1 MLAAGCV
8 FSAAGQKAL
17 VVRQSRYEIPAGG
30 TVEMA
35 APQETLDFLKN
46 ARSRQVEIVNDG
58 AAAGGGLVAAP
69 NGAGDQILLGASLRT
84 NPGEY
89 TVKVSAVNAAGEQ
102 QLATLSIAVKPRVTV
117 PSSAK
122 RPPVVLLNG
131 WVSGVTGACPI
142 AGSSSD
148 TFGNLAQYLVSD
160 GVPVVYL
167 FDNCLEDAG
176 QTVETLGNDLG
187 DFLKTIKFD
196 NGTQVPQIDL
206 VAFSM
211 GGLIARSYLA
221 GLQPNGA
228 LTPPASP
235 LVRKLVL
242 IATPNFGSYLAGGYV
257 NSIQAGTQ
265 SAELIP
271 GSALT
276 WDLATWN
283 AHGDDLRGVDA
294 IAVIGNAGVYSS
306 TLSAGVTL
314 NNAGDGVV
322 SLTSGSLGFL
332 SQDAKLTRI
341 LPYCHVD
348 PGAFTNVTFSTYSC
362 SFPGIA
368 NVNSTAQSTGV
379 IVRSFLA
386 GSTDWQSIGSTP
398 ATDPYLSTTGGM
410 FFTLVNGS
418 GGYATDLS
426 AATFGTVPLTIGG
439 LQGTIFY
446 TDFVSGTGTLT
457 TSSASLGNVN
467 CGTVSEPVGFTSSLR
482 CKINATIIA
491 VGPPAATAGR
501 TVNAGTSITITGAA
515 FGSQCSGCK
524 VVATPSGSSTG
535 QQLTTTAWSNNSIT
549 ANLPANLSGLV
560 TILVAAVSGS
570 DAMTIMVNPQSSLAV
585 TPSSL
590 QFAYTVGGAAPDAQT
605 VQIAN
610 GGTGTLAW
618 SATASDTWL
627 TVSPGSGTA
636 PSTLSIAVSTA
647 GLAAGT
653 YTGSIQIAATGASNT
668 PASIGVTLIVTD
680 VAPALAVTPST
691 LSFQFANGG
700 AAPAAQNVA
709 IANTGGG
716 SLAWTASSNAYW
728 LAVSEASGN
737 APATLAVSVK
747 PVNLSAGT
755 YTGTVLVTPASGSP
769 SQVAVTL
776 EVTGNPPAGTI
787 TAVSNAAS
795 YQPGLAPATWVS
807 IFGTNLSQ
815 STASWQ
821 GSDFVDGKL
830 PTSLQGVSVTINGAA
845 AYIAYI
851 SPTQINVLAPD
862 DAQTGSV
869 AVQVTTGKQASNTLN
884 APKQAFAPAFFTIG
898 SGSAAAAQHS
908 DYSYVGAPGLLSGVA
923 TQPAKPGETIL
934 LYGTGFGPTNPALAT
949 GQLVTTAEPL
959 ANAVQITIG
968 GVAVTP
974 LFAGLVG
981 PGLYQFNV
989 TVPNVPNG
997 DAKVAATIG
1006 GVSTQAGVTVAVQQ

>member
-1 MLAAGCV
+1 MLAAGFV
-8 FSAAGQKAL
+8 FSASGQKAL
-17 VVRQSRYEIPAGG
+17 NVRQFRYEIPAGG
-30 TVEMA
+30 AVEIA
-35 APQETLDFLKN
+35 APQETLDFLKT
-46 ARSRQVEIVNDG
+46 ARTRQVEIVDG
-58 AAAGGGLVAAP
+58 GSTSGGGLVAAP
-69 NGAGDQILLGASLRT
+69 NMAGDQILLGASLRM

-89 TVKVSAVNAAGEQ
+89 TVKVSAANAAGEQ
-102 QLATLSIAVKPRVTV
+102 QQTTLSVAVKPRVSV
-117 PSSAK
+117 PSNAK
-122 RPPVVLLNG
+122 RAPVVLLNG
-131 WVSGVTGACPI
+131 WVTGVTGACPI
-142 AGSSSD
+142 AASASD

-176 QTVETLGNDLG
+176 QSIETLGNDLG

-196 NGTQVPQIDL
+196 NGAQVPQIDL

-228 LTPPASP
+228 LTPPAST

-242 IATPNFGSYLAGGYV
+242 IATPNFGSYLAGNYV
-257 NSIQAGTQ
+257 NSIPTGTQ

-283 AHGDDLRGVDA
+283 AHGDDLRGVN
-294 IAVIGNAGVYSS
+294 AVAVVGNAGIYSS

-322 SLTSGSLGFL
+322 SLTSGSLGFQ
-332 SQDAKLTRI
+332 SQDAKATRI

-348 PGAFTNVTFSTYSC
+348 PGAFTNVTFGTYSC
-362 SFPGIA
+362 SAPGIA
-368 NVNSTAQSTGV
+368 NVNSTAQYTGV

-386 GSTDWQSIGSTP
+386 GTTDWQSIGSTP
-398 ATDPYLSTTGGM
+398 ATDPYLSKNGGM
-410 FFTLVNGS
+410 FFTLVNS
-418 GGYATDLS
+418 AGGYVTDLS
-426 AATFGTVPLTIGG
+426 SATFGTVSMTIGG

-457 TSSASLGNVN
+457 ARSSSLGNLN
-467 CGTVSEPVGFTSSLR
+467 CGTISEPVGFTSSLR

-491 VGPPAATAGR
+491 VGPLAAAAGR
-501 TVNAGTSITITGAA
+501 TVNAGTAITITGAA

-549 ANLPANLSGLV
+549 ANLPANWSGLV
-560 TILVAAVSGS
+560 TIQVAAVSGS
-570 DAMTIMVNPQSSLAV
+570 DAMTIMVNPQSALAV
-585 TPSSL
+585 TSSSL
-590 QFAYTVGGAAPDAQT
+590 QFAYTVGGATPDAQT
-605 VQIAN
+605 VQISN
-610 GGTGTLAW
+610 SGTGTLAW
-618 SATASDTWL
+618 TATASDTWL
-627 TVSPGSGTA
+627 SVSPASGTA
-636 PSTLSIAVSTA
+636 PSTLTIAVSPA

-653 YTGSIQIAATGASNT
+653 YTGSVQIAATGASNT
-668 PASIGVTLIVTD
+668 PASIGVTLTVTD
-680 VAPALAVTPST
+680 VAPVMAVTPST
-691 LSFQFANGG
+691 LTFQFANGG
-700 AAPAAQNVA
+700 AAPAAQNLA

-716 SLAWTASSNAYW
+716 TLAWTASTNADW
-728 LAVSEASGN
+728 LAVSAASGS
-737 APATLAVSVK
+737 APAPLAVSVN

-776 EVTGNPPAGTI
+776 EVTGNPPAGNI

-795 YQPGLAPATWVS
+795 FQSGVAAATWVS
-807 IFGTNLSQ
+807 IFGSNLSQ
-815 STASWQ
+815 STASW
-821 GSDFVDGKL
+821 SDFAEGKL
-830 PTSLQGVSVTINGAA
+830 PTSLQGVSVTINGAP
-845 AYIAYI
+845 AYVAYI

-869 AVQVTTGKQASNTLN
+869 AVQVTAGKQASNSLN

-898 SGSAAAAQHS
+898 SGSVAAQHS
-908 DYSYVGAPGLLSGVA
+908 DYSYVGAPGLLSGVT

-934 LYGTGFGPTNPALAT
+934 LYGTGFGPTNPAIPT
-949 GQLVTTAEPL
+949 GQLVTTAQPL

-968 GVAVTP
+968 GVTVTP
-974 LFAGLVG
+974 SFAGLVA
-981 PGLYQFNV
+981 PGLYQFNL

-997 DAKVAATIG
+997 DAKVAATMG